1 MLLLHEMNRKKINQ
15 EIIKRK
21 ERKKYKQEREE
32 IVPRLLSLCS
42 SGCSSG
48 SLVITQALVGSC

>member
-1 MLLLHEMNRKKINQ
+1 MNRKKINQ

-48 SLVITQALVGSC
+48 SLMITQALVGSC